1 MSVERKDK
9 ELRELTLDYFL
20 IDRVREILNQ
30 DIDDH
35 VKASLMCDLIKDE
48 VERHISEAYDKGYE
62 HGDEEGR
69 ENDEVMCALEEIYD
83 IARGIL

>member
-1 MSVERKDK
+1 MSEERKDE

-35 VKASLMCDLIKDE
+35 AKANLMCDLIKDE
-48 VERHISEAYDKGYE
+48 VERLISAAYDKGYE
-62 HGDEEGR
+62 RG
-69 ENDEVMCALEEIYD
+69 DEVMSALEEIYD
-83 IARGIL
+83 ITRGIL